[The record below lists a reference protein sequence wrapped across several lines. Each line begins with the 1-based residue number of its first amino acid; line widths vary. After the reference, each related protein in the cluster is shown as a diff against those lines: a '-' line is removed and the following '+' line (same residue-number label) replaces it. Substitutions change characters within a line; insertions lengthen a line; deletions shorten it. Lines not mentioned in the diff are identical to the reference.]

1 LRIIDLTHEM
11 PSKSSVLLEGLDFHS
26 NRSESKLL
34 ATRIEAPAYLVNDG
48 KTLDLFEP
56 ASFVRDAALL
66 DLTHMKP
73 RQSIDDEDLEA
84 AEEDA
89 GLSVREGEVV
99 VIRTG
104 WEEHAQSEDYWSSHP
119 ALSENGAEYLE
130 FKRVAGV
137 AVDTPNV
144 DHSEN
149 PALPVHTILMRRGI
163 FVVENLYN
171 LGEID
176 QSRFRLI
183 ALPLRVR
190 AASLFVRAVGILDDE
205 F

>member
-1 LRIIDLTHEM
+1 MRIIDLTHEM

-34 ATRIEAPAYLVNDG
+34 ATRIEAPAYLVSDG

-56 ASFVRDAALL
+56 SLFVRDAALL

-84 AEEDA
+84 AEEGA
-89 GLSVREGEVV
+89 GLAVREGEVV

-104 WEEHAQSEDYWSSHP
+104 WEEHAQSEDYWANHP
-119 ALSENGAEYLE
+119 ALSENGAQYLE
-130 FKRVAGV
+130 FKQVAGV
-137 AVDTPNV
+137 AVDTPNI
-144 DHSEN
+144 DN
-149 PALPVHTILMRRGI
+149 PEDPVLPVHTILMRRGI
-163 FVVENLYN
+163 YVVENLCN

-176 QSRFRLI
+176 QPRFRLV

-190 AASLFVRAVGILDDE
+190 AATSFVRAVGILGDE